1 MKKILV
7 ILITTLA
14 VSCAGSKQTAGINDS
29 SAPINTNVI
38 FVHTDLDAESTF
50 KKVVNAL
57 QNRGYSF
64 RSINEDFK
72 NISTDFKGVSQR
84 WGVDNTFARINIS
97 VQDESTSKI
106 VVRGWF
112 KTLENDDTETGQ
124 TIKKFGQNGSPQ
136 REAWKELY
144 LLATSLGGRVEFQQ
158 E

>member
-14 VSCAGSKQTAGINDS
+14 VSCAGPKQTAGINDS

-38 FVHTDLDAESTF
+38 SVHTDLDAESAF

-64 RSINEDFK
+64 KSINENFK
-72 NISTDFKGVSQR
+72 NIYTDFKGVSQR
-84 WGVDNTFARINIS
+84 WGVDNTFVRINIS

>member
-1 MKKILV
+1 MKKMFF
-7 ILITTLA
+7 ILITTITI
-14 VSCAGSKQTAGINDS
+14 SCAGPKQTAGINDS

-38 FVHTDLDAESTF
+38 SVHTDLDAESAF

-64 RSINEDFK
+64 KSINENFK

-84 WGVDNTFARINIS
+84 WGVDNTFVRINIS